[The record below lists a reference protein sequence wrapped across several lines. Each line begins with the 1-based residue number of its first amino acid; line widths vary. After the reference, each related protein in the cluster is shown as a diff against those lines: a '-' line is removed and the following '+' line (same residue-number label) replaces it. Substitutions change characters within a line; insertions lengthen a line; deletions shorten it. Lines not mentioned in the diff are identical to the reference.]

1 MAKEKFDVGT
11 LLRKTQEEL
20 QGYVLDLAKISPM
33 NDRQYDQFSKAI
45 KKHFRNYIDS
55 INETIKAVIVE
66 DAMDIVVTDRPPYM
80 KNENTSS
87 SAEVII
93 NE

>member
-1 MAKEKFDVGT
+1 MKEKLDLGT

-33 NDRQYDQFSKAI
+33 TDRQYDQFAKSI
-45 KKHFRNYIDS
+45 KKHFRSYIDS
-55 INETIKAVIVE
+55 INETIKAVILE
-66 DAMDIVVTDRPPYM
+66 NAMDIVVTDRPPYT
-80 KNENTSS
+80 KNENTNSS
-87 SAEVII
+87 TEVII

>member
-1 MAKEKFDVGT
+1 MAKEKFDIGT

-20 QGYVLDLAKISPM
+20 QGYVLDLAKIGPM
-33 NDRQYDQFSKAI
+33 NDRQLEQFSKSI
-45 KKHFRNYIDS
+45 KKHFRSSIDA

>member
-1 MAKEKFDVGT
+1 MAKEKFDIGT

-45 KKHFRNYIDS
+45 KKHFRSYIDS
-55 INETIKAVIVE
+55 INDTIKAVITE
-66 DAMDIVVTDRPPYM
+66 DVMDIVVTDRPPYM